1 MVNSKF
7 PVFLFIG
14 NDSYLKEKAIE
25 DLTSSLLDHSSRQL
39 DYKIFYGGETEARE
53 ILDYVTT
60 FPFLAARRLAFVKDL
75 EKLPPEFKAPLVAY
89 VKKPLKSTCLIL
101 ESKDSSILD
110 EYGELSKYV
119 NINRFDGLKDSEA
132 LSWVKKFLA
141 SRDKKIENDAALL
154 LREMRGQDLLSLT
167 QELEKLIAFIGE
179 RDCIK
184 VSDVEEVVGRSLIA
198 SAFDLTDAIGKK
210 DIEDALRIV
219 SDLISAGKKHYEI
232 IGLLSWHVKRLLRAK
247 MLQAKGQTD
256 SHIVNLLKLS
266 RRYSDQFFKQLR
278 LIQIPQMRSKMAV
291 LFEADL
297 DIKRTKFDPTLV
309 LEFAIIKLCLS

>member
-1 MVNSKF
+1 MVNSEF

-25 DLTSSLLDHSSRQL
+25 DLVSSLLDRSSRQL
-39 DYKIFYGGETEARE
+39 DYKIFYGGEAEARE

-60 FPFLAARRLAFVKDL
+60 FPFLAAKRLAVVKEL
-75 EKLPPEFKAPLVAY
+75 EKLPPEFKTPLIAY

-110 EYGELSKYV
+110 EYGELSKYANV
-119 NINRFDGLKDSEA
+119 NRFDGLNDSES
-132 LSWVKKFLA
+132 LSWIRKFLA

-154 LREMRGQDLLSLT
+154 LKEMRGHDLLSLA
-167 QELEKLIAFIGE
+167 QELEKLIAFIGN

-184 VSDVEEVVGRSLIA
+184 VNDVEEVVGRSLIA

-210 DIEDALRIV
+210 DIEEALRIV

-256 SHIVNLLKLS
+256 SHIVNFLRLS

-278 LIQIPQMRSKMAV
+278 FIQIPQMRSGMAV
-291 LFEADL
+291 LLEADM
-297 DIKRTKFDPTLV
+297 DIKRTKFDPTLI